1 MTTMDRTKSVVVAM
15 LVALAVATLG
25 VATACTPEAE
35 REAQQD
41 MNEAEAQMERATE
54 QAGEEMREMG
64 DAMER
69 GIDRANERLEPYMAD
84 AEVTAKVKTRLT
96 ADPEVNPFRI
106 DVDTIDGTVTLS
118 GMVSSEAEKAEA
130 EKLARNT
137 EGVVAVINNLTVGQR
152 GG

>member
-1 MTTMDRTKSVVVAM
+1 LAWIVAA
-15 LVALAVATLG
+15 LVVATLG
-25 VATACTPEAE
+25 LSTACTPEAE

-41 MNEAEAQMERATE
+41 MNEAEADLERATD

-64 DAMER
+64 AAMER
-69 GIDRANERLEPYMAD
+69 GIERANERLEPYMAD
-84 AEVTAKVKTRLT
+84 AEVTAKVKTRLA

-137 EGVVAVINNLTVGQR
+137 EGVVAVVNNLTVGQR